1 MENNLDYLLSRLARE
16 LIFIL
21 HCNFDTR
28 KLPFYPPTFYKECLD
43 ARSWLNK
50 QSILSFED
58 VANQGIWNNKHIFI
72 KKHSV
77 FEKHILQDFLT
88 VAGLYFRRVNM
99 DLSPIDRFKLMG
111 LMDAVPVEW
120 RKRV

>member
-1 MENNLDYLLSRLARE
+1 MS
-16 LIFIL
+16 
-21 HCNFDTR
+21 T
-28 KLPFYPPTFYKECLD
+28 D